1 MLYQLG
7 PLAIDTMPFS
17 ADSMGRDG
25 GGDLAAKDVMNRLRP
40 REFMG
45 EADEKIQISGQL
57 LPSKIGGLAELEM
70 AHAMSRSGTALPL
83 MRGDGKMYGWF
94 AIEHVSEQHADLLRT
109 GVGFTVKY
117 TLDLV
122 KVDPDSSDQAGSPAP
137 QGIVGML
144 LSLFET
150 L

>member
-25 GGDLAAKDVMNRLRP
+25 GGDLAAKDVMSRLRP

-57 LPSKIGGLAELEM
+57 LPTKIGGLTELEM
-70 AHAMSRSGTALPL
+70 AHAMSRSGKRSSFSRICRRASSPMT
-83 MRGDGKMYGWF
+83 RWK
-94 AIEHVSEQHADLLRT
+94 LRT
-109 GVGFTVKY
+109 MTG
-117 TLDLV
+117 
-122 KVDPDSSDQAGSPAP
+122 
-137 QGIVGML
+137 
-144 LSLFET
+144 
-150 L
+150 

>member
-17 ADSMGRDG
+17 ADAMSRDG

-45 EADEKIQISGQL
+45 EADEKMQISGQL
-57 LPSKIGGLAELEM
+57 LPAKVGGLTELEM
-70 AHAMSRSGTALPL
+70 AHAMSRAGTALPL
-83 MRGDGKMYGWF
+83 MRGDGKMFGWF
-94 AIEHVSEQHADLLRT
+94 VIERVSEAHADLLRT

-117 TLDLV
+117 TLELV
-122 KVDPDSSDQAGSPAP
+122 KVEPDSSDQSGSPSP

-144 LSLFET
+144 LSLFEA